1 MEGTVHR
8 AVEQQRDGPQIVD
21 VPRGHRLHVH
31 VLAITPQLNKH
42 LEQVLHHLAA
52 RHRAQ
57 LHRLVD
63 AAAEEGGRGLQEVVD
78 VVVGRGFE
86 GAENQTGGGHH
97 VHIALEKVVPV
108 SEGRGG
114 GSHAG
119 ILVGVVEGVEV
130 RSGGNGEARAMQITI
145 AQVVD
150 VLVTRRDSRCKDPPQ
165 AEFLQDGRQT
175 VLHRHIRRIVVRIAV
190 GFRGDQIGGVELLV
204 GIHLHQ
210 PNAFVLLRRDLR
222 VTSSSSTYL
231 LRDLVLF
238 EHQTHESPQFGGIDD
253 GQHKVE
259 NLKARVIQQ
268 RRVLPIGND
277 ETLIWYAF
285 SNFSF

>member
-1 MEGTVHR
+1 
-8 AVEQQRDGPQIVD
+8 
-21 VPRGHRLHVH
+21 
-31 VLAITPQLNKH
+31 
-42 LEQVLHHLAA
+42 
-52 RHRAQ
+52 
-57 LHRLVD
+57 
-63 AAAEEGGRGLQEVVD
+63 
-78 VVVGRGFE
+78 
-86 GAENQTGGGHH
+86 
-97 VHIALEKVVPV
+97 
-108 SEGRGG
+108 
-114 GSHAG
+114 
-119 ILVGVVEGVEV
+119 
-130 RSGGNGEARAMQITI
+130 MQITI

-204 GIHLHQ
+204 GIHFHQ
-210 PNAFVLLRRDLR
+210 PNALVLLRRDLR

-231 LRDLVLF
+231 LRDLVLL
-238 EHQTHESPQFGGIDD
+238 EHQTHESPQLGGIDD